1 MGVRAEPAVTSHAAT
16 SATDVARPAVRIVFA
31 DEHLLAVDKPAGM
44 PSVPARTPHDPP
56 SVATVLAAT
65 HGDLE
70 AVHRLDRDTSGLLL
84 LARTPAARAALGR
97 SFESR
102 AVGKLYLAIVRGSPP
117 GDSGQ
122 AHLPLADDPLLP
134 PRKRVDPV
142 FGRRAVTRWQT
153 LTRRDVMGVPA
164 SLLEVEPVTGRSHQ
178 LRAHLAWLGCAIL
191 GDRLYDATTIRTQL
205 ALHAAA
211 IRFPHPVTAVPVL
224 LTCPPPPAAPWTSF
238 PESAAAVSG
247 ASARGPS
254 G

>member
-1 MGVRAEPAVTSHAAT
+1 MGVRAEPAVTSHEAM
-16 SATDVARPAVRIVFA
+16 SVTDVPRNAVRIVFA
-31 DEHLLAVDKPAGM
+31 DEHLMAVDKPSGM

-56 SVATVLAAT
+56 SVVTVLAAT

-102 AVGKLYLAIVRGSPP
+102 TVDKLYLAVVRGSPP

-142 FGRRAVTRWQT
+142 FGRRAVTRWRT
-153 LTRRDVMGVPA
+153 LARRDVTGVPA
-164 SLLEVEPVTGRSHQ
+164 TLLQVEPVTGRSHQ

-191 GDRLYDATTIRTQL
+191 GDRLYDAATIRTQL

-211 IRFPHPVTAVPVL
+211 IRFPHPVTGAPFA
-224 LTCPPPPAAPWTSF
+224 LTCLPPHAVPWTSF
-238 PESAAAVSG
+238 PECAAAVSG